1 MTVPKPLVETILVG
15 VNERIQEKT
24 GGMKISDLRPV
35 DYAPKC
41 KTPAYFIHGIKDEFV
56 TVSHT
61 EENFAAYGAE
71 VKEVNY
77 C

>member
-1 MTVPKPLVETILVG
+1 
-15 VNERIQEKT
+15 
-24 GGMKISDLRPV
+24 MKISDLRPV